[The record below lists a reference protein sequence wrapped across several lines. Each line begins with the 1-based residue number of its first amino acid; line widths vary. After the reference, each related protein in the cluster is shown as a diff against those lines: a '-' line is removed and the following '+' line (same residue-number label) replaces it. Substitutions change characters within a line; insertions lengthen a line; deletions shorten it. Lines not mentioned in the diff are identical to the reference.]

1 MSVIDPQSLARAL
14 GGEARGNE
22 ISAPGP
28 GHKSAGDRSLSVK
41 VDPGAPDG
49 FLVHSF
55 ADDDPIAC
63 KDYIRKKAGLG
74 AFKPNGQRH
83 YKGAGQPKRKIV
95 AEYNYTDE
103 SRSLLYQ
110 VVRYDPKDFRQRQPD
125 GNGGWIWS
133 LGEKQRVLYRLSE
146 VPQYPDG
153 TVFVCEGEKDADRV
167 ASLGHCATTVA
178 SGKWTS
184 DCIKPLAGRDI
195 IILQDND
202 GAGEQKAQAAAQALH
217 SVAKTIRIVLLPDLK
232 SGGDVSDWLDADPQ
246 RADKLV
252 DVCFDV
258 PEWTPA
264 LTQGEETAPPR
275 APRLLNSAE
284 FVRDFMPPDYLV
296 NGILQRRFIYAITG
310 RTGEGK
316 TTVCLRIA
324 AHVAEGLPLNGAAVS
339 QGRVLY
345 LAGENPDDIRMR
357 WIVLMERMGLDENEI
372 AVDFVDGR
380 FNISEIPGHI
390 LSAANQREYALVIV
404 DTSVAFS
411 QSIDEN
417 DNVEQLKHAQALRGL
432 IDKLPGGPTIL
443 VCCHPPKNASDD
455 NLQPR
460 GGGAVIA
467 EFDGNLTCKRTET
480 VTEVH
485 HQGKFRGPDFA
496 PAHFILEGAT
506 TARLKDS
513 RGNLVWSVFAR
524 PASEQDQEE
533 ISKAVEAD
541 LAAIMTALNSEPGL
555 SLAGIARTLGW
566 LTPQGLPNKSKA
578 QRRIRLLEKKK
589 LVERDGERL
598 EITDKGKKWLG
609 KQGKSN
615 EPAPKDGPNL
625 VPVKS

>member
-1 MSVIDPQSLARAL
+1 MIDSRNLASAL
-14 GGEARGNE
+14 GGE
-22 ISAPGP
+22 ISGQQILAPGP
-28 GHKSAGDRSLSVK
+28 GHSPSDRSLSVK
-41 VDPGAPDG
+41 LDTSAPDG
-49 FLVHSF
+49 FVVHSF
-55 ADDDPIAC
+55 ANDDPIEC
-63 KDYIRKKAGLG
+63 RDYVRAKAGLPP
-74 AFKPNGQRH
+74 FKPNAHRRDNGPQGRVIAS
-83 YKGAGQPKRKIV
+83 YDYEDENGALI
-95 AEYNYTDE
+95 
-103 SRSLLYQ
+103 YQ
-110 VVRYDPKDFRQRQPD
+110 VIRLKPKGFKQCRPN
-125 GNGGWIWS
+125 GNGGQIWN
-133 LGEKQRVLYRLSE
+133 LDGVRRVLYRL
-146 VPQYPDG
+146 PAILQYPDA

-167 ASLGHCATTVA
+167 ASLDHCATTVA
-178 SGKWTS
+178 SGKWTD
-184 DCIKPLAGRDI
+184 DCVKALTGRDI

-202 GAGEQKAQAAAQALH
+202 GPGEKKALAAAQALRG
-217 SVAKTIRIVLLPDLK
+217 VAKTIRIVLLPDLPP
-232 SGGDVSDWLDADPQ
+232 GGDVSDWLDADPA
-246 RADKLV
+246 RTDKLV

-264 LTQGEETAPPR
+264 SPAEGEPPR
-275 APRLLNSAE
+275 APRLLSSAA
-284 FVRDFMPPDYLV
+284 FVRDFVPPDYLV

-316 TTVCLRIA
+316 TAVCLRIA

-357 WIVLMERMGLDENEI
+357 WIVLMEQMGIDENEI

-380 FNISEIPGHI
+380 FNISEIPSHI
-390 LSAANQREYALVIV
+390 LSAASQREYALVIV

-417 DNVEQLKHAQALRGL
+417 DNVEQLHHAQALRGL
-432 IDKLPGGPTIL
+432 IDKLSGGPTIL

-485 HQGKFRGPDFA
+485 HQGKFRGPDFP

-513 RGNLVWSVFAR
+513 RGNLIWSVFAK

-533 ISKAVEAD
+533 ISRALEAD
-541 LAAIMTALNSEPGL
+541 LASIMTLIRNVSGL
-555 SLAGIARTLGW
+555 SLMEIARRLGW
-566 LTPQGLPNKSKA
+566 HNRQNLPDKSKV
-578 QRRIRLLEKKK
+578 QKRVRKLEKKSWA
-589 LVERDGERL
+589 ERDNERL
-598 EITDKGKKWLG
+598 ELTDKGR
-609 KQGKSN
+609 KQLAKIEDRKTKGAAQKGS
-615 EPAPKDGPNL
+615 PGFTL
-625 VPVKS
+625 VKS